1 MGLTDLEDD
10 LTAEEL
16 EERANNRAFVVQS
29 KIRGAYQAL
38 KNPDFP
44 DLEWVG
50 LQELRADL
58 ARKGFDDRAEQ
69 DAQLMELLKRGAI
82 RLIPEENQKTITAE
96 DAAAAINVSGE
107 MKHLIGPND
116 DFLRRKP
123 HTFQGDVRTG
133 RTRSRRDT
141 PAVPEPRAPKAVDTP
156 APGNSDGFLPHNL
169 VPARAAD
176 APVSQPREKT
186 RAEIAS
192 IYSQLADRPNDLVS
206 LARLRASLP
215 HISREELDAVLKQM
229 DRERLI
235 HLDPDPNTKAIPKE
249 GKDAAVRLGG
259 EDKHFISIDRSRIE
273 RHKPDGPG
281 EDAAITGD
289 DTQDPDGSDK

>member
-1 MGLTDLEDD
+1 M
-10 LTAEEL
+10 
-16 EERANNRAFVVQS
+16 ANDRQFV
-29 KIRGAYQAL
+29 
-38 KNPDFP
+38 
-44 DLEWVG
+44 
-50 LQELRADL
+50 
-58 ARKGFDDRAEQ
+58 
-69 DAQLMELLKRGAI
+69 
-82 RLIPEENQKTITAE
+82 LIPEENQKTLTGADREAGLLYGGE
-96 DAAAAINVSGE
+96 DN
-107 MKHLIGPND
+107 HL
-116 DFLRRKP
+116 
-123 HTFQGDVRTG
+123 VRIEP
-133 RTRSRRDT
+133 T